1 MNAFG
6 EGSLQLV
13 FSGRFVAERNE
24 GCTRKALCLLP
35 VGDFVFV
42 DAMFDG

>member
-13 FSGRFVAERNE
+13 FPGRFVAQRYE
-24 GCTRKALCLLP
+24 GCTRKAVSLLP
-35 VGDFVFV
+35 IWDFVFV